1 MKLSVVTVTYKSN
14 IEELD
19 LFIKSFF
26 KYNDIGNSA
35 SLIIVDNSPLDYRA
49 VQNLVDSQY
58 KNMVSYIANPTN
70 PGFGASNNIGF
81 KYLPSDYV
89 LFINNDVE
97 FLEPVFLKIIYEFEQ
112 NPSIGCVGIHQ
123 KGGAPSFFNKMTAPK
138 HVQMCTFDDKVH
150 FISGA
155 FMFFSS
161 DVFKQIG
168 MFDEKLFMYLE
179 EFDLSERL
187 IQNGYCTKFLEEL
200 SFLHKV
206 GNRRVVNKK
215 LWIIGTHSFC
225 HICRKYNLNPFS
237 YISDSKRTFAKFFF
251 YNIFVLHWKEACKV
265 WKVYY
270 IRKKIIQKE
279 FEIKKKQ

>member
-112 NPSIGCVGIHQ
+112 NPSIGCVGVHQ
-123 KGGAPSFFNKMTAPK
+123 KGGAPSFFNKILLK
-138 HVQMCTFDDKVH
+138 
-150 FISGA
+150 
-155 FMFFSS
+155 SS
-161 DVFKQIG
+161 
-168 MFDEKLFMYLE
+168 E
-179 EFDLSERL
+179 
-187 IQNGYCTKFLEEL
+187 
-200 SFLHKV
+200 
-206 GNRRVVNKK
+206 
-215 LWIIGTHSFC
+215 
-225 HICRKYNLNPFS
+225 
-237 YISDSKRTFAKFFF
+237 
-251 YNIFVLHWKEACKV
+251 
-265 WKVYY
+265 
-270 IRKKIIQKE
+270 
-279 FEIKKKQ
+279 